1 MPAAAAPRLLTLCAA
16 SLLAAGC
23 ALTPPLPRAD
33 RPLVA
38 ETRAAPSTRQVAQQ
52 VSVQGHAGRL
62 TRAER
67 EALLARLA
75 AQGNATLLQRHL
87 AAQAIHGEID
97 LTANNDAK
105 LLVDGPAAF
114 GAMFEAIERA
124 RHTVRVESYIIEDA
138 AIAQRL
144 AALLASKRAQ
154 GVHVALIYDDVGS
167 FGTPAAYFDQLRA
180 AGVAVCAFNPVN
192 PLKRPS
198 YWNITHRDHR
208 KIVAV
213 DREVAYTGGI
223 NISAVYASG
232 SFGRTRTRAE
242 PREGWRDTQIELRGP
257 AAAALDD
264 LFRETWAKQGCDG
277 TLPSAP
283 AAAVPRRG
291 GKHVVQVIPST
302 PDDPFNRIYAMLLT
316 AIDSAQ
322 RSIHLT
328 MAYFAPGQDMVDAL
342 ADAAQRGVD
351 VQLVLPSVSDFAPV
365 LYAGQSYY
373 ERLLAAGVRIHELQH
388 AVLHAKTAVIDGVLS
403 TVGSSNLDWR
413 SFSAN
418 NEVNAV
424 IYGEDFGD
432 AMQRMFHQ
440 DVAASRE
447 IRLDAWRARG
457 PWQRLREAAARAFE
471 AWW

>member
-1 MPAAAAPRLLTLCAA
+1 VCHAATRRVALLAAIVLAGCAAAPTV
-16 SLLAAGC
+16 
-23 ALTPPLPRAD
+23 PRAD
-33 RPLVA
+33 RAVAVA
-38 ETRAAPSTRQVAQQ
+38 ERAPSTRQVAQQ
-52 VSVQGHAGRL
+52 VSVQGHRGRL

-87 AAQAIHGEID
+87 AAQTTYGEID
-97 LTANNDAK
+97 LTASNDAK
-105 LLVDGPAAF
+105 LLVDGPATF
-114 GAMFEAIERA
+114 GAMFDAIERA
-124 RHTVRVESYIIEDA
+124 RSTVLIESYIIEDA

-144 AALLASKRAQ
+144 AALLARKRAQ
-154 GVHVALIYDDVGS
+154 GVQVAMIYDDVGS
-167 FGTPAAYFDQLRA
+167 FGTPAAYFDSLRA

-223 NISAVYASG
+223 NISAVYSSG
-232 SFGRTRTRAE
+232 SFGRSRA
-242 PREGWRDTQIELRGP
+242 PAGADDGWRDTQIELRGP

-264 LFRETWAKQGCDG
+264 LFRQTWSEQRCEG
-277 TLPSAP
+277 TLASAP
-283 AAAVPRRG
+283 APAPRRA
-291 GKHVVQVIPST
+291 GKHVVQVIPSA
-302 PDDPFNRIYAMLLT
+302 PSDPFNRIYAMLLT
-316 AIDSAQ
+316 AIDAAQ
-322 RSIHLT
+322 SSIHLT

-342 ADAAQRGVD
+342 AEAAERGVD

-365 LYAGQSYY
+365 LYAGQAYY
-373 ERLLAAGVRIHELQH
+373 DRLLASGVRIHELQH
-388 AVLHAKTAVIDGVLS
+388 AVLHSKTAVIYGVLS

-424 IYGEDFGD
+424 IYGEDFAA
-432 AMQRMFHQ
+432 AMQRMFEQ

-447 IRLDAWRARG
+447 IKLDDWRRRG
-457 PWQRLREAAARAFE
+457 PWRRVRELAARALE
-471 AWW
+471 ALW